1 MARQAQRLTRA
12 PEESKARILDAAQI
26 AFGTVGYARS
36 GVREIAEAAG
46 VAPSLVIHYFGSKE
60 ALFAEAFSRSVKM
73 TAALSVARDEF
84 GANALE
90 LLSEEQ
96 TDTVRA
102 AAMLAQS
109 IGDPAARSVAG
120 GLMEQAVLGPM
131 ADWFGAPHARGRA
144 QLVAMLTL
152 GFTAFRLLVPQEG
165 PEAEDDSYVS
175 AWMARTLQRL
185 AEGKDEA

>member
-1 MARQAQRLTRA
+1 MARQAQKLTRA
-12 PEESKARILDAAQI
+12 PEQSRARILDAAQV

-46 VAPSLVIHYFGSKE
+46 VAPSLVMHYFGSKE
-60 ALFAEAFSRSVKM
+60 ALFEQAFVRSVQM
-73 TAALSVARDEF
+73 TAALSVAREKF
-84 GANALE
+84 GANALA
-90 LLSEEQ
+90 LLSEGQ

-109 IGDPAARSVAG
+109 IGDPAARAVAG
-120 GLMEQAVLGPM
+120 ELIEEVVLGPIG
-131 ADWFGAPHARGRA
+131 AWLGAPHGRGRA

-152 GFTAFRLLVPQEG
+152 GFTSLRMLVP
-165 PEAEDDSYVS
+165 PDPSAEEDRYVA

-185 AEGKDEA
+185 ADNQD